1 MHGRGRMSQTD
12 AHEQSPR
19 GGGGRAG
26 AVRAFAAWWVLC
38 AALWLALVDRTR
50 LDELLTGV
58 VAATIGATAAVLV
71 RQERQVV
78 LRPRARWL
86 ATAWRPL
93 LAFFADLW
101 PLARALVVRG
111 VLRRTG
117 EGRLVEVAF
126 EAVGDTPREAAFRV
140 LTATLGS
147 LGPNTIVV
155 DVDTD
160 RRVLRAHEL
169 VPTDDPARA
178 AMPLEGP

>member
-1 MHGRGRMSQTD
+1 MSQTD
-12 AHEQSPR
+12 AHEHSPR
-19 GGGGRAG
+19 GAGGRAG
-26 AVRAFAAWWVLC
+26 AVRAFAAWWVIC
-38 AALWLALVDRTR
+38 AAVWLALIDRTR

-71 RQERQVV
+71 RRERQVI

-86 ATAWRPL
+86 TTAWRPL
-93 LAFFADLW
+93 LAFFTDVW

-111 VLRRTG
+111 ILRRPG
-117 EGRLVEVAF
+117 QGKIVELPFDAVA
-126 EAVGDTPREAAFRV
+126 DTPREAAFRV

-155 DVDTD
+155 DVDAD

-169 VPTDDPARA
+169 EPTDDPARA